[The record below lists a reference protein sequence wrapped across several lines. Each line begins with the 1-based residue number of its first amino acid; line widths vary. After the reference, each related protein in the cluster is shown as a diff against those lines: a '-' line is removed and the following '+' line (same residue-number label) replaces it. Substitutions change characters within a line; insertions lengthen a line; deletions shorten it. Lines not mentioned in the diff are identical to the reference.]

1 MTGSFRADRQIVC
14 GLIEANTPHLLWDL
28 FNGYF
33 VELEMLDRDL
43 H

>member
-1 MTGSFRADRQIVC
+1 MTGSFRADHQIVC
-14 GLIEANTPHLLWDL
+14 GLIEANIPGMLRDL